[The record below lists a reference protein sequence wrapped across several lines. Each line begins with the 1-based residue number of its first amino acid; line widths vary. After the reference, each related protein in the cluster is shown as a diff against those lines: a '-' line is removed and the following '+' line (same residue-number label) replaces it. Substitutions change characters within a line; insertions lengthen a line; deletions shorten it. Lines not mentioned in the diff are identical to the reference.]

1 MSMRIFSLNKNLKQ
15 NWRVVQK
22 RIRFDSAIQFSTRVR
37 HCAQGFSLM
46 EAMVALVVLGVVS
59 WGMMGIFQTM
69 NRDQRRLSTLF
80 QLQQIQKNI
89 STLVSSDGA
98 WSEIVKNNEVL
109 KCLVP
114 QSTTPC
120 VNGVTEVT
128 SLFTAGG
135 AAFFDSTAQ
144 GFGLNGEVCAVSSPL
159 CKIRLKFMVELTCP
173 GTPAAATCGTPDQI
187 VFRGTFSP
195 FDDESG
201 RSFLFNPANY
211 AINVRKDS
219 AFAAGGGSQVLEF
232 TCGFIRQNKKSAAP
246 ESEFNGGLSVNT
258 ECTVQA
264 CPQGYSQIGEISTR
278 NTSAAAWGSMLGG
291 ESLYVTGYLSRYCVK
306 N

>member
-1 MSMRIFSLNKNLKQ
+1 
-15 NWRVVQK
+15 
-22 RIRFDSAIQFSTRVR
+22 
-37 HCAQGFSLM
+37 M

-59 WGMMGIFQTM
+59 WGIMGIFQTM

-120 VNGVTEVT
+120 VNGVAEVT

-232 TCGFIRQNKKSAAP
+232 TCGFLQG
-246 ESEFNGGLSVNT
+246 ESNSVNSKCDAVGYDGT
-258 ECTVQA
+258 PSGNLACALQT
-264 CPQGYSQIGEISTR
+264 CPQGYSQIGQISTR
-278 NTSAAAWGSMLGG
+278 FTSAAWGSSAGN
-291 ESLYVTGYLSRYCVK
+291 ESLSVVGYCSRYCSK